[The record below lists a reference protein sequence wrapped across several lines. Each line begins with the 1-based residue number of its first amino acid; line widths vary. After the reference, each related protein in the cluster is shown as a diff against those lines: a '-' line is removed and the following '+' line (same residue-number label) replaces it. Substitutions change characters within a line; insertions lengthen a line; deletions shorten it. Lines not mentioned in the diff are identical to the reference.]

1 MLCAKSCSAKQ
12 VWKMMDNDGDESK
25 KEFSDNAME
34 EEQAQGAYKA
44 VAATKNDD
52 DDRARVPKESRRER
66 ERERET
72 GREGAK
78 RRNKEAACQITQV
91 VQLGQ
96 VCSPPK
102 VPAATLPPE
111 FPAP

>member
-1 MLCAKSCSAKQ
+1 
-12 VWKMMDNDGDESK
+12 MDNDGDESK

-66 ERERET
+66 ERERERLGEKERSGAT
-72 GREGAK
+72 RKLLKSAHHAK
-78 RRNKEAACQITQV
+78 REAERERKQGEKTDAKTSV
-91 VQLGQ
+91 FLT
-96 VCSPPK
+96 
-102 VPAATLPPE
+102 AHT
-111 FPAP
+111 

>member
-1 MLCAKSCSAKQ
+1 
-12 VWKMMDNDGDESK
+12 MDNDGDESK

-66 ERERET
+66 ERERERLGEKERSGAT
-72 GREGAK
+72 RKLLKSAHHAKGGRQKERENRE
-78 RRNKEAACQITQV
+78 RRQTRRPV
-91 VQLGQ
+91 
-96 VCSPPK
+96 S
-102 VPAATLPPE
+102 
-111 FPAP
+111 F